1 MNGEIVTKS
10 SKTGLSIL
18 CCSVLM
24 SGALTP
30 LHAAV
35 VGAPRAGVRVLPGAF
50 PGAVPN
56 LVSPAN
62 LGGVSLINGTSRL
75 SAPALAPSLP
85 ALAPAAPALNVP
97 AAAPAAEAAFPAA
110 NVRAAVTAVAAAP
123 AAPAAADAPRALGA
137 AESLAAG
144 LAPQGSE
151 QAGSARAEGLSH
163 RFFDLSAPNEGADA
177 GAAIPGAPAEAAP
190 ETNHPRVVFLLDVFK
205 GPISDKLAR
214 YIDVLVD
221 QKVQVVIVTDRP
233 ESGPGSIQEI
243 ALSKL
248 KAKRANGV
256 IVVASNGA
264 KIFAYSSSRSN
275 QQKPLVPNT
284 PGFPEQALATFATL
298 NGELAAKFGVPAAVE
313 TRYVDGKGKAASV
326 LSYSLSLPAE
336 LSEKASA
343 KSNKLRADLWVA
355 ALNQRLVKSGVPYT
369 FELFESQNGG
379 LSAVTHATPLR
390 GSLGRI
396 REALKVSMNGAD
408 MVGEHPEKALII
420 ADPAWWKN
428 FQRQPELARVNF
440 LGAKSAA
447 DAENQLG
454 AMLGDLSLQQVYVDR
469 YMVESYVRWKHY
481 QAGRPE
487 GDDLDAPPA
496 GRSGGFGGGGGSRAS
511 KDGRDMG
518 PQYLWRAAVVSKIL
532 ELMGKELRDGSWEQ
546 LKDQTLDSHVRT
558 LFRGKALQAGSQ
570 VYMPFQ
576 NDQVASARSTSLW
589 AKYSPS
595 HLAYA
600 QRFIR
605 NLKKSLLP
613 NFPMDVRDFAETI
626 HRLGSE
632 AMSRTTLMFRNA
644 VTGRMYKVGTRVP
657 LSRLDMTPEGQT
669 FIAHVPRTGKRVPEV
684 DDFTAKMMA
693 LALLKADG
701 VVAKAD
707 GTWEVN
713 HVPLKQIRVDFHYYR
728 VTIPHVFTPKDLIGV
743 ELEVTSAIEK
753 MLADEKFI
761 AHYEETMGERDKA
774 KAEAKAKAQAAAV
787 KKKLPRAKVTPARKP
802 APAPKRRTR

>member
-1 MNGEIVTKS
+1 MNGEIVAKRA
-10 SKTGLSIL
+10 KPGLSIL

-24 SGALTP
+24 SGSALP
-30 LHAAV
+30 AHAAAV
-35 VGAPRAGVRVLPGAF
+35 LAPRAALPG
-50 PGAVPN
+50 GSV
-56 LVSPAN
+56 LVASPASLPTSVAAPA
-62 LGGVSLINGTSRL
+62 LGGGLVLMNGAPSL
-75 SAPALAPSLP
+75 SAPALAP
-85 ALAPAAPALNVP
+85 APAALS
-97 AAAPAAEAAFPAA
+97 AAALSP
-110 NVRAAVTAVAAAP
+110 VL
-123 AAPAAADAPRALGA
+123 AAPAAAPRGAGAALSAAPLAPAAAGARALGS

-144 LAPQGSE
+144 LAPRDGE

-163 RFFDLSAPNEGADA
+163 RFFDLSAPNDGDA
-177 GAAIPGAPAEAAP
+177 APAIPGAPAAP
-190 ETNHPRVVFLLDVFK
+190 TPESNHPRVLFLLDVFQ
-205 GPISDKLAR
+205 GPISEKLAR
-214 YIDVLVD
+214 YIDTLVD

-233 ESGPGSIQEI
+233 ESGPGSIHEV

-264 KIFAYSSSRSN
+264 KIFAHSSSRSQ

-284 PGFPEQALATFATL
+284 PGFSAEALSTFAAL

-313 TRYVDGKGKAASV
+313 TRYEDGKGKNAST

-336 LSEKASA
+336 LGEKASP
-343 KSNKLRADLWVA
+343 KSAKLRADLWVA
-355 ALNQRLVKSGVPYT
+355 ALNQRLLKAGVPYT
-369 FELFESQNGG
+369 FELFVSANGG

-396 REALKVSMNGAD
+396 REALKVSMNGQD
-408 MVGEHPEKALII
+408 MLGEHPEKTLII

-447 DAENQLG
+447 DAESQLG

-487 GDDLDAPPA
+487 GEDLDAPA
-496 GRSGGFGGGGGSRAS
+496 SGRSGGFGGGGGSRAS
-511 KDGRDMG
+511 KDGREMG
-518 PQYLWRAAVVSKIL
+518 PMYLWRAAVVSKIL

-558 LFRGKALQAGSQ
+558 LYKGKALQAGSQ

-576 NDQVASARSTSLW
+576 NEAVAAARGKSLW
-589 AKYSPS
+589 TKYSS
-595 HLAYA
+595 THLAYA
-600 QRFIR
+600 QRFVR

-632 AMSRTTLMFRNA
+632 AMSRTTLMFRN
-644 VTGRMYKVGTRVP
+644 VITGRMYKVGTRVP

-713 HVPLKQIRVDFHYYR
+713 HIPLKQIRVDFHYYR
-728 VTIPHVFTPKDLIGV
+728 VTIPHVFTPKDLVGV

-761 AHYEETMGERDKA
+761 AHYEETMGEREKA
-774 KAEAKAKAQAAAV
+774 KAEAKAKSASAA
-787 KKKLPRAKVTPARKP
+787 KKATAAKAAPRAKPAT
-802 APAPKRRTR
+802 APRRRTR

>member
-10 SKTGLSIL
+10 SKKGLSIL

-24 SGALTP
+24 SGALAPVHAQTRFALPRANAAPGGRVATP
-30 LHAAV
+30 L
-35 VGAPRAGVRVLPGAF
+35 PG
-50 PGAVPN
+50 
-56 LVSPAN
+56 LLSPA
-62 LGGVSLINGTSRL
+62 LPGGVSLINGTPSL
-75 SAPALAPSLP
+75 SAPALAPAP
-85 ALAPAAPALNVP
+85 AALAAASLAPAPF
-97 AAAPAAEAAFPAA
+97 AAPAA
-110 NVRAAVTAVAAAP
+110 VAAGSPLSSP
-123 AAPAAADAPRALGA
+123 AIVPAPAAAAAPRALGA
-137 AESLAAG
+137 AESFAAG
-144 LAPQGSE
+144 LAPREGE

-163 RFFDLSAPNEGADA
+163 RFFDAAAPNDGADGA
-177 GAAIPGAPAEAAP
+177 AAIPGAPAAPAP
-190 ETNHPRVVFLLDVFK
+190 ESNHPRVVFLLDVFQ
-205 GPISDKLAR
+205 GPISEKLAR
-214 YIDVLVD
+214 YIDVLVE

-233 ESGPGSIQEI
+233 ESGPGSINEV

-248 KAKRANGV
+248 KAKRENGV

-264 KIFAYSSSRSN
+264 KIFAYSSSRSQ

-284 PGFPEQALATFATL
+284 PGFPEAALSAFDTL
-298 NGELAAKFGVPAAVE
+298 NGELAAKFGVPVPVA
-313 TRYVDGKGKAASV
+313 TRYVDGKGKAAST

-336 LSEKASA
+336 LSEKASP
-343 KSNKLRADLWVA
+343 KSGKLRADLWVA
-355 ALNQRLVKSGVPYT
+355 ALNARLRKSGAPYT
-369 FELFESQNGG
+369 FELFVDGDGG

-396 REALKVSMNGAD
+396 REALKVSMNGQD
-408 MVGEHPEKALII
+408 MVGDHPEKTLII

-440 LGAKSAA
+440 LGAKTAA

-481 QAGRPE
+481 QGGRSE
-487 GDDLDAPPA
+487 GEDLDAPA
-496 GRSGGFGGGGGSRAS
+496 GGRSGGFGGGSRAS
-511 KDGRDMG
+511 KDGREMG
-518 PQYLWRAAVVSKIL
+518 PMYLWRAAVVSKIL

-558 LFRGKALQAGSQ
+558 LYKGKALQAGSQ

-576 NDQVASARSTSLW
+576 NEQVAEARGKSLW
-589 AKYSPS
+589 GKYSPT

-600 QRFIR
+600 QRFVR
-605 NLKKSLLP
+605 NLKKQLLP

-632 AMSRTTLMFRNA
+632 AMSRTTLMFRN
-644 VTGRMYKVGTRVP
+644 VLTGRMYKVGTRVP
-657 LSRLDMTPEGQT
+657 LSTLDMTPEGQT
-669 FIAHVPRTGKRVPEV
+669 FTGHVVRTGKRVPEV

-713 HVPLKQIRVDFHYYR
+713 HLPLERIRIDFHYYR
-728 VTIPHVFTPKDLIGV
+728 VTIPYVFTPKDLVGV

-774 KAEAKAKAQAAAV
+774 KAEAKAKAKKTAAARKPGTRARAV
-787 KKKLPRAKVTPARKP
+787 KAEKKP
-802 APAPKRRTR
+802 APAPRRRTR